1 MSVARTSTTTP
12 SPLCAPSH
20 PHPHPRL
27 PPRFHH
33 RARRRRHHF
42 LTWRSRRQCN
52 PLTPRYHHSRR
63 HLIPA
68 FTRHHRFPKPMLSH
82 ISPPRLLPPVYTS
95 TPCWPRQVCNT
106 TCVTTPTTP
115 TSSCPQPLSWS
126 PRPAHLCG
134 PFQFALLAS
143 PGTAPFGRTP
153 SSRLGAWS
161 PFRTFLFACTTIS
174 ARKSRLTSTTPWA
187 SLGRLKFASR
197 SSGALGATRLNA
209 GKVSDVST
217 FWVATLSPKALP
229 VLSRRTKSGTSL
241 SVESP
246 HRYRHHHPHHHYQQ
260 PEAEKEEVYYLLF
273 ANKPWSGDAQR
284 STVILS
290 TSFTSALHHN
300 LQTTHQNLTS
310 YIHPPSVHY
319 PLHHIFRPSFL
330 TRSWT
335 LPSPHF
341 LFCLFS
347 IRNTIRLSMLPS
359 HSFGLILLTR
369 CRLAILKQD
378 LRIVL
383 RTLFLERGRFA
394 LSFTLGFGILLRT
407 PLRINIININTH
419 TNIIDGVVRSNV
431 PSRTKQWNLKNNV
444 KITLGTEQ
452 QSRQTSW

>member
-1 MSVARTSTTTP
+1 MNVARISTTTQ

-20 PHPHPRL
+20 PHPQPSQT
-27 PPRFHH
+27 PRFHR
-33 RARRRRHHF
+33 RAQRRRHHF

-52 PLTPRYHHSRR
+52 PLTPRYQRSRR

-68 FTRHHRFPKPMLSH
+68 FTRHHQFPMPMLSR
-82 ISPPRLLPPVYTS
+82 ISLPRLLPPVYTS
-95 TPCWPRQVCNT
+95 TPCWPRQVCNM

-115 TSSCPQPLSWS
+115 TSGCPQPLSRS
-126 PRPAHLCG
+126 PRPARLCS
-134 PFQFALLAS
+134 PYRFASLVS

-153 SSRLGAWS
+153 SCRLGTSS
-161 PFRTFLFACTTIS
+161 PFTTFLFACTTIS

-187 SLGRLKFASR
+187 GIGRRKFAR
-197 SSGALGATRLNA
+197 CSSSALGATMLSA
-209 GKVSDVST
+209 GKDSDAST
-217 FWVATLSPKALP
+217 FWVATLSHRVLLE
-229 VLSRRTKSGTSL
+229 LSRRTKSGTSL

-246 HRYRHHHPHHHYQQ
+246 HCYHHHPHHHHQQ

-319 PLHHIFRPSFL
+319 PLHHIFRLYFL

-335 LPSPHF
+335 LYSPHF

-347 IRNTIRLSMLPS
+347 IRNTIRLSMLSS
-359 HSFGLILLTR
+359 HSFGLTLLTR
-369 CRLAILKQD
+369 YRLAILKQD

-383 RTLFLERGRFA
+383 RTLFLDHGSFA

-419 TNIIDGVVRSNV
+419 TNIIDGVVRSNAL
-431 PSRTKQWNLKNNV
+431 SRTKQWNQENNV

-452 QSRQTSW
+452 QSRQIPW